1 MEPKLVSSNYTDAIL
16 TAADIMA
23 VKGILG
29 NSKVMLERAVSLTE
43 EHDLHPE
50 INVFAWEDAKPAF
63 EALRSQSCVG
73 KIVIQ
78 V

>member
-1 MEPKLVSSNYTDAIL
+1 VLKLVSFNSCWLVFTV
-16 TAADIMA
+16 ADINA

-29 NSKVMLERAVSLTE
+29 NSKVMLKQAVALTE

-50 INVFAWEDAKPAF
+50 INVFAWEDAKKAY
-63 EALRSQSCVG
+63 EAMRSHNCVG